1 MKEKDAYLT
10 YAQQEHQIHQLG
22 KSLKQIEGRG
32 AILEQ
37 IEVQAD
43 EEANR
48 SRWRDWESER

>member
-48 SRWRDWESER
+48 SRWRD